1 MAQIYTVISMASF
14 VLAGVFLLISCFLWF
29 KFNIYKIV
37 GDLSGRTAKKGIEK
51 MRKKNEEAGNRSRA
65 TYMAGNRQGITEKI
79 ETAPTQNEAVN
90 FSNEGTELLPEYE
103 RIGALSSNDDSE
115 GTELLQN
122 ETEFLVEDNSQI
134 ERLKIVDSIVLIHS
148 NEII

>member
-1 MAQIYTVISMASF
+1 MAQIYTVISMVSF

-51 MRKKNEEAGNRSRA
+51 MRKKNEEAGNRPRA

-79 ETAPTQNEAVN
+79 ETAPTQNPTGR
-90 FSNEGTELLPEYE
+90 FGRPPFLPPK
-103 RIGALSSNDDSE
+103 RSLSSLSLPCGKDTMFPSRE
-115 GTELLQN
+115 CL
-122 ETEFLVEDNSQI
+122 
-134 ERLKIVDSIVLIHS
+134 
-148 NEII
+148 

>member
-1 MAQIYTVISMASF
+1 MMMIA
-14 VLAGVFLLISCFLWF
+14 
-29 KFNIYKIV
+29 
-37 GDLSGRTAKKGIEK
+37 
-51 MRKKNEEAGNRSRA
+51 
-65 TYMAGNRQGITEKI
+65 
-79 ETAPTQNEAVN
+79 
-90 FSNEGTELLPEYE
+90 
-103 RIGALSSNDDSE
+103 E

>member
-1 MAQIYTVISMASF
+1 MNISTVQLVMQ
-14 VLAGVFLLISCFLWF
+14 
-29 KFNIYKIV
+29 
-37 GDLSGRTAKKGIEK
+37 KKSNRNRCQQRHNNAHMPKCIPGIEK
-51 MRKKNEEAGNRSRA
+51 MRKKNEEAGNRPRA

-79 ETAPTQNEAVN
+79 ETAPTQNDAVN

-103 RIGALSSNDDSE
+103 RIGALSSNDDDSE